1 MSIGLGLALILLVI
15 WIAGVWVLL
24 AGDAELPFTANAI
37 SRAVVFIVA
46 AMTTLAGARYLHTGL
61 VWWSEY
67 NDSKSWQTT
76 DGTILESSIV
86 PVKTRGSRPRYEFLV
101 HYAYDVDGQDYL
113 GDRYSFEIDN
123 KRYMRIGESDQER
136 IVEIV
141 KQFPLNAK
149 ASIYYNPEKP
159 SRAVLVREGMEA
171 IRKRLIM
178 GLIPTAVGMLLLI
191 PSTAD
196 MFRDH

>member
-1 MSIGLGLALILLVI
+1 MTIGIILGLVLFVI

-24 AGDAELPFTANAI
+24 AGDAELPFTTNAI
-37 SRAVVFIVA
+37 SRTIVLVIA
-46 AMTTLAGARYLHTGL
+46 AIVTFLGARYLHTGL

-76 DGTILESSIV
+76 DATILESSIV

-101 HYAYDVDGQDYL
+101 HYGYNIDGQDYL

-123 KRYMRIGESDQER
+123 KRYMRIGESDQQR
-136 IVEIV
+136 IVELV
-141 KQFPLNAK
+141 KQYPLNSR
-149 ASIYYNPEKP
+149 ASAYYNPQKP
-159 SRAVLVREGMEA
+159 SRSVLVREGMEA

-178 GLIPTAVGMLLLI
+178 GLIPTVAGMLLLI
-191 PSTAD
+191 PATAD